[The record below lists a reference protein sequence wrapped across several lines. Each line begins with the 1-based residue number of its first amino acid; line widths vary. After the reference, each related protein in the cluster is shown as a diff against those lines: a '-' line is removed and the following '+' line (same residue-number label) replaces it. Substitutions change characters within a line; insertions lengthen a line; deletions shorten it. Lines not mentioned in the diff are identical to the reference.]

1 LAYISQFFSG
11 GVDPSV
17 PHCVLILL
25 TVVGGVAVGGG
36 IIWEAAKGGHLWT
49 LPTLVVFFGVV
60 IEATATVILFEA
72 SAGSE
77 STAKPAARAKVKRM
91 DLFPLAGR
99 SACCGECCSGK
110 AAALY
115 RQHRR
120 HAQRLGLR
128 GAGHRAR
135 GSAGRIGPVHVGV
148 AVDIRDPDLRRLL
161 RRDRPGIR

>member
-1 LAYISQFFSG
+1 MTAAEPPMTHWVAPGKFAFHSAQLCFEASPPIAGQG
-11 GVDPSV
+11 GT
-17 PHCVLILL
+17 LGL
-25 TVVGGVAVGGG
+25 
-36 IIWEAAKGGHLWT
+36 
-49 LPTLVVFFGVV
+49 LPTIVAFAQESIPRHVLLSGRSYG
-60 IEATATVILFEA
+60 LSKEA

-135 GSAGRIGPVHVGV
+135 GSAGRVGPVHVGV